1 MTVAIYGILFAL
13 CMVFGVLCFLDT
25 PANKNKLPPSPK
37 PKDGSSVEEEK
48 KFKLVAI
55 QRDDLTFDC
64 FVQAIDGTGEKRFVG
79 NASCIKNVKQMSV
92 AEGCKKVAI
101 KFINRRN
108 KIKGAMQKKA
118 DFEKDTNGWTYDK
131 LHTFQHKIL
140 PKIAKCIKELEEIP
154 GGFFVKVSYD
164 CDLGRKMEELDKIHH
179 EYLDGLK
186 EALAYGKKLA
196 KELESKKK
204 GTHV

>member
-1 MTVAIYGILFAL
+1 MVAIYGILFAL
-13 CMVFGVLCFLDT
+13 FMVLGVLCFLDP
-25 PANKNKLPPSPK
+25 PANINKMHLSPK
-37 PKDGSSVEEEK
+37 PKDDSSVEEEK

-55 QRDDLTFDC
+55 QREDLTFDC
-64 FVQAIDGTGEKRFVG
+64 FVQDGDETCGQRFVG
-79 NASCIKNVKQMSV
+79 NTSRLKSVKQMSV

-108 KIKGAMQKKA
+108 KIKGVMQKKA

-140 PKIAKCIKELEEIP
+140 PKIAKCVKELEEIP

-164 CDLGRKMEELDKIHH
+164 YDLGRKMEELDKIHH

-204 GTHV
+204 GIHV